1 MLELNRIYNMDCL
14 EGMKQILDGTVDLI
28 VTDPPY
34 LLENTGGGLFST
46 EKIRFHKEL
55 QEIKDGF
62 DMRILDECCRVMKQT
77 NIYLWCSQK
86 QIPLYLD
93 YFVKQRGCNWNLLT
107 WHKTNPVPACGNKYV
122 SDTEYCLFFRGKG
135 VELYGD
141 FSTKAT
147 YYLSNTN
154 RDDKNR
160 WHHPTIKP
168 LGYIQRQ
175 IINSSQI
182 GGVILD
188 PFMGSGTTAVA
199 CIQEKR
205 NFMGFEI
212 NKEYFDIACKRIKLE
227 QQTMTLF

>member
-1 MLELNRIYNMDCL
+1 MDCL
-14 EGMKQILDGTVDLI
+14 EGMKQIPDGTVDLI

-34 LLENTGGGLFST
+34 LLENTGGGLFSM

-86 QIPLYLD
+86 QIPQYLD

-122 SDTEYCLFFRGKG
+122 TDTEYCLFFRDKG
-135 VELYGD
+135 VKLYGD

-154 RDDKNR
+154 RVDKNR

-175 IINSSQI
+175 IINSSQM
-182 GGVILD
+182 GGN
-188 PFMGSGTTAVA
+188 S
-199 CIQEKR
+199 
-205 NFMGFEI
+205 
-212 NKEYFDIACKRIKLE
+212 
-227 QQTMTLF
+227 

>member
-14 EGMKQILDGTVDLI
+14 EGMKQIPDGAVDLI

-62 DMRILDECCRVMKQT
+62 DMRILDECCRVMKRT

-122 SDTEYCLFFRGKG
+122 SDTEFCLFFRGKG

-147 YYLSNTN
+147 YYLSIIN

-182 GGVILD
+182 GGGNPRPVYGQRHHGCSLH
-188 PFMGSGTTAVA
+188 
-199 CIQEKR
+199 KR
-205 NFMGFEI
+205 ETQLYG
-212 NKEYFDIACKRIKLE
+212 L
-227 QQTMTLF
+227 